1 MQSIFNVLSI
11 ERQREHN
18 RRRSLAY
25 KFKNRIDYNSESD
38 EELRKRVL
46 MQLRLSITKNYPTK
60 SEIIKWRVENAAIL

>member
-38 EELRKRVL
+38 EELRKRCVDAVK
-46 MQLRLSITKNYPTK
+46 T
-60 SEIIKWRVENAAIL
+60 